1 VGPRGIHQPWEPEE
15 RDILTKLWEKGTSVR
30 EITQVL
36 GRSEASLQS
45 KITSMGLRMQ
55 ARPTIDRALLK
66 LLMGGET
73 DEI

>member
-1 VGPRGIHQPWEPEE
+1 MGPRGIYQPWEPEE
-15 RDILTKLWEKGTSVR
+15 TDILTKLWEKGTSVR

-36 GRSEASLQS
+36 GRSEASLHS
-45 KITSMGLRMQ
+45 KITNMGLRMQ